1 MLPIVPHASEGRS
14 AENVAWGEQTSSGFL
29 TINQI
34 EKDLLLQ
41 NFPGNPIDG
50 NGSGLSSI
58 EVDLIH
64 VKLCYSSSIDLHS
77 LHFHL

>member
-1 MLPIVPHASEGRS
+1 MLAIVPHVNEGRS
-14 AENVAWGEQTSSGFL
+14 AEIVAWGEQTSSGFL

-34 EKDLLLQ
+34 EKDLLQ

-58 EVDLIH
+58 EVDLIQ
-64 VKLCYSSSIDLHS
+64 VKLCFSSNLDLHP
-77 LHFHL
+77 LHFYL